1 MQRVS
6 EVQQQARGPF
16 TDLAAAL
23 FAWQMQNEGHG
34 SLQQAA
40 APALHSKVLQFDPS
54 LGQCGAFV
62 FVDAQPGNPN
72 APGRAKVAA
81 AGATQSPLEATSRA
95 HDAAPAASGPEAA
108 QVPSALPA
116 PAESQGACSPE
127 TVAIPGAVVSA
138 ALRSAPS
145 SPHAHHQST
154 DGRQRAAAAIVAAGL
169 PLRGGGPGG
178 IVLRAA
184 AAASAGCTH
193 EDVRAAAL
201 MPSESEGGSAWDGSA
216 TTRSHVQG

>member
-1 MQRVS
+1 M
-6 EVQQQARGPF
+6 QQQTPGPF

-23 FAWQMQNEGHG
+23 FAWQMQTEGHG
-34 SLQQAA
+34 GLQQAA
-40 APALHSKVLQFDPS
+40 APALRGKVLQFDPS
-54 LGQCGAFV
+54 LGPCGAFV
-62 FVDAQPGNPN
+62 FMDAQPGNPN
-72 APGRAKVAA
+72 AAARARMAA
-81 AGATQSPLEATSRA
+81 AGATHSTVETTNRA
-95 HDAAPAASGPEAA
+95 QNAAPAAPGREAA

-116 PAESQGACSPE
+116 PAESQEACSPE
-127 TVAIPGAVVSA
+127 AASITDAAVPA
-138 ALRSAPS
+138 ALSTAPS
-145 SPHAHHQST
+145 SPPAHQQPA

>member
-1 MQRVS
+1 MQQPA
-6 EVQQQARGPF
+6 VQQQTPGPF

-23 FAWQMQNEGHG
+23 FAWQMQHEGHG
-34 SLQQAA
+34 ALQQAA
-40 APALHSKVLQFDPS
+40 APVLRGKVLQFDPS

-62 FVDAQPGNPN
+62 FVDAQPGQPN
-72 APGRAKVAA
+72 AAGRVQVAA
-81 AGATQSPLEATSRA
+81 AGATHSPLETTGRA
-95 HDAAPAASGPEAA
+95 QDAAPAAPGPVAA
-108 QVPSALPA
+108 QASSALPA
-116 PAESQGACSPE
+116 PAESQEACSPE
-127 TVAIPGAVVSA
+127 AASVADATVPA
-138 ALRSAPS
+138 ALSTAPS
-145 SPHAHHQST
+145 SPPAHQQPA

>member
-1 MQRVS
+1 MQQPA
-6 EVQQQARGPF
+6 VQQQTPGPF

-23 FAWQMQNEGHG
+23 FAWQMQHEGHG
-34 SLQQAA
+34 ALQQAA
-40 APALHSKVLQFDPS
+40 APVLRGKVLQFDPS

-62 FVDAQPGNPN
+62 FVDAQPGQPN
-72 APGRAKVAA
+72 AAGRVPVAA
-81 AGATQSPLEATSRA
+81 AGATHSPLETSGRA
-95 HDAAPAASGPEAA
+95 QDAAPGPEAGH
-108 QVPSALPA
+108 VPSALPA
-116 PAESQGACSPE
+116 LAESQEACSPE
-127 TVAIPGAVVSA
+127 AASIADATVPA
-138 ALRSAPS
+138 ALSTAPS
-145 SPHAHHQST
+145 SPPAHQQPA

-169 PLRGGGPGG
+169 PLRGAGPGG